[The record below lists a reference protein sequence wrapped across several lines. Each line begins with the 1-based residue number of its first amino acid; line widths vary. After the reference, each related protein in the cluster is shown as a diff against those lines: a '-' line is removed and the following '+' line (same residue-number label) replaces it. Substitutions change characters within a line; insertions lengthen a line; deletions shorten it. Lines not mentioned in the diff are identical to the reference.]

1 MPALE
6 APPRRTPVLK
16 TMRIAVDAMG
26 GDLAPAAPVAGALR
40 AVQEDDTPVVLVGD
54 EGRMRDELR
63 ALGIEGDLPSGLTL
77 QHAEEVVE
85 MDEPAITPLRKK
97 RRSSIRLCADLVGS
111 GGADA
116 MVSAGNTGAAMIA
129 AKVGIG
135 LAHGVDRPALAAA
148 VPNATGWTVLLDVGA
163 NVDLK
168 PNHLRQ
174 FAVMGSIY
182 SQVIIGVEQ
191 PRVGLLSIGE
201 EESKGTAFTR
211 EVFRSL
217 ESSDLHFVGNVEGS
231 DVFEGTCDVIVC
243 DGFVG
248 NVVLKSAEALAEML
262 LHMIREEIG
271 RSPLTRFGGGLC
283 KPAFLRLRER
293 THYDQ
298 YGGAP
303 LLGLR
308 AGCFIAH
315 GRANPVAVQNA
326 IRRAVAFAEAKA
338 HERISAKL
346 EELHFTAEEGKRLDR
361 RAKAAAGKEAAVSG
375 APTETLGAKA
385 Q

>member
-1 MPALE
+1 MP
-6 APPRRTPVLK
+6 
-16 TMRIAVDAMG
+16 IAVDAMG
-26 GDLAPAAPVAGALR
+26 GDSAPGAPVAGALR
-40 AVQEDDTPVVLVGD
+40 AVREDGTAVVLVGD
-54 EGRMRDELR
+54 EVRVREALRGLGVDGEL
-63 ALGIEGDLPSGLTL
+63 PQGLTL
-77 QHAEEVVE
+77 VHAEEVVG

-97 RRSSIRLCADLVGS
+97 RRSSIRLCAEFVGS
-111 GGADA
+111 GGAEA

-148 VPNATGWTVLLDVGA
+148 LPNATGWTVLLDVGA

-174 FAVMGSIY
+174 FAVMGAIY
-182 SQVIIGVEQ
+182 AQVILGLEK

-201 EESKGTAFTR
+201 EECKGTAFTR

-217 ESSDLHFVGNVEGS
+217 ERSDLDFVGNVEGG
-231 DVFEGTCDVIVC
+231 DVFEGTCDVVVC

-271 RSPLTRFGGGLC
+271 KSPLTRLGGGLC

-326 IRRAVAFAEAKA
+326 IRRAVSFAEAKA
-338 HERISAKL
+338 HERISQRL
-346 EELHFTAEEGKRLDR
+346 EELHFTAEEGAKLDR
-361 RAKAAAGKEAAVSG
+361 REPKTASAEDGGSTAPRG
-375 APTETLGAKA
+375 ATAR
-385 Q
+385 